1 MSYEIIQINAD
12 TWRVEDSGVRFFPL
26 AGAEQALLIDSGM
39 SVHDARDIAES
50 LTNLPLMLLNTHA
63 DMDHVGSNG
72 QFERFYMHPDDEP
85 HYRESGGKGEL
96 IPIREGDKLD
106 LGGRELRMI
115 HLPGHTAGS
124 IAVLDASRRV
134 LISGDPIQEHGRIFM
149 FGKHRDMKDYIASLE
164 HLKRWAGEFDEIWP
178 SHADFPV
185 KPELIGRLHDGAQK
199 ILEGTVP
206 GQPETFRGREI
217 IAYDL
222 GFATILCD
230 G

>member
-12 TWRVEDSGVRFFPL
+12 TWRVEDSGVRFFLL

-85 HYRESGGKGEL
+85 QYRESGGKGEI

-206 GQPETFRGREI
+206 GQPETFRGQEI

-222 GFATILCD
+222 GFTRILCD
-230 G
+230 R